1 MIFFLACSVS
11 CGAGREPA
19 RRGRGATQSSA
30 AQRSAAKA
38 SIFIRRIP
46 LLPFPLSPSP
56 RLLCASLLRG
66 GERRGDPHPLAFLL
80 SPLAAPL
87 PTPPGPWKKRR
98 PFGARFD
105 LLWLPRPCCVRGDLV
120 SWLAAGARGQLELF
134 DSTGSDCSGER
145 LLCGRGCCSPGDSV
159 PALGGGGR
167 CPRLIRFFGRLW
179 LMCWVSSEL
188 SSPIRHFDEELFP
201 L

>member
-1 MIFFLACSVS
+1 MWGGPRTGEA
-11 CGAGREPA
+11 GA
-19 RRGRGATQSSA
+19 RGNAK
-30 AQRSAAKA
+30 QRSAAKA

-80 SPLAAPL
+80 SPLAAPFQL
-87 PTPPGPWKKRR
+87 LLVPGKRR

-159 PALGGGGR
+159 SALGGGGR
-167 CPRLIRFFGRLW
+167 A
-179 LMCWVSSEL
+179 VSSSDPFLREAL
-188 SSPIRHFDEELFP
+188 VDVLGFLGAQFPNSPF
-201 L
+201 

>member
-1 MIFFLACSVS
+1 LLARFLVGRAANRRGG
-11 CGAGREPA
+11 GAGQRK
-19 RRGRGATQSSA
+19 A
-30 AQRSAAKA
+30 AQGQRSAAKA

-87 PTPPGPWKKRR
+87 PTPPGPWKKETFWCKIRSAVAASTLLRARR
-98 PFGARFD
+98 FGF
-105 LLWLPRPCCVRGDLV
+105 L
-120 SWLAAGARGQLELF
+120 AGARGQLELF